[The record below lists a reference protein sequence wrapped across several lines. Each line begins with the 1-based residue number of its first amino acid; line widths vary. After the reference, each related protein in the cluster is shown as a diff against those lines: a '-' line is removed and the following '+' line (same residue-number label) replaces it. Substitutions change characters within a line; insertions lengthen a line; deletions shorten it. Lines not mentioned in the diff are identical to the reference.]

1 MKIKKATF
9 WDIDYS
15 NDVVGDKSA
24 IDKLN
29 EYIVENQI
37 SKCDVINIESRGN
50 DRHSRFFNLFKQGI
64 AGMIFCLFSIFYTQC
79 IPFNSFIFFNKSIR

>member
-1 MKIKKATF
+1 MMKIKKATF

-15 NDVVGDKSA
+15 NDVAGDKSA

-37 SKCDVINIESRGN
+37 SKCDIINVETEGDCER
-50 DRHSRFFNLFKQGI
+50 DRRLNLFYWE
-64 AGMIFCLFSIFYTQC
+64 AEE
-79 IPFNSFIFFNKSIR
+79 

>member
-1 MKIKKATF
+1 MIKIKKVTF

-37 SKCDVINIESRGN
+37 SKCDVINIETRG
-50 DRHSRFFNLFKQGI
+50 DYVHSRRLNLFYWE
-64 AGMIFCLFSIFYTQC
+64 SE
-79 IPFNSFIFFNKSIR
+79 

>member
-15 NDVVGDKSA
+15 NDGVCNKSS

-37 SKCDVINIESRGN
+37 SKCDIINVETRG
-50 DRHSRFFNLFKQGI
+50 DSVHSRCLNLFYWE
-64 AGMIFCLFSIFYTQC
+64 SE
-79 IPFNSFIFFNKSIR
+79 

>member
-15 NDVVGDKSA
+15 NDVAGDKSD

-37 SKCDVINIESRGN
+37 SKCDIINVETRCDSG
-50 DRHSRFFNLFKQGI
+50 HSRCLNLFYWE
-64 AGMIFCLFSIFYTQC
+64 SE
-79 IPFNSFIFFNKSIR
+79 

>member
-37 SKCDVINIESRGN
+37 SKCDVLNVETSTDCEDSRCL
-50 DRHSRFFNLFKQGI
+50 NLF
-64 AGMIFCLFSIFYTQC
+64 YWEDE
-79 IPFNSFIFFNKSIR
+79 

>member
-1 MKIKKATF
+1 MMKIKKATF

-15 NDVVGDKSA
+15 NDVAGDKSA

-37 SKCDVINIESRGN
+37 SKCDILKNCRTKDSADSETV
-50 DRHSRFFNLFKQGI
+50 
-64 AGMIFCLFSIFYTQC
+64 
-79 IPFNSFIFFNKSIR
+79 

>member
-29 EYIVENQI
+29 EYITKNQI
-37 SKCDVINIESRGN
+37 SKCDIINVETEGDCER
-50 DRHSRFFNLFKQGI
+50 DRRLNLFYWE
-64 AGMIFCLFSIFYTQC
+64 AEE
-79 IPFNSFIFFNKSIR
+79 

>member
-1 MKIKKATF
+1 MMKIKKLTF

-29 EYIVENQI
+29 EYIVENKI
-37 SKCDVINIESRGN
+37 SKCDIINVETEGER
-50 DRHSRFFNLFKQGI
+50 DRRLNLFYWE
-64 AGMIFCLFSIFYTQC
+64 AEE
-79 IPFNSFIFFNKSIR
+79 

>member
-1 MKIKKATF
+1 MMKIKKATF

-29 EYIVENQI
+29 EYIVEHQI
-37 SKCDVINIESRGN
+37 SKCDVINVEKGTDCEGSRCL
-50 DRHSRFFNLFKQGI
+50 NLFYWE
-64 AGMIFCLFSIFYTQC
+64 SE
-79 IPFNSFIFFNKSIR
+79 

>member
-15 NDVVGDKSA
+15 NDVAGDKSA
-24 IDKLN
+24 IDRLN

-37 SKCDVINIESRGN
+37 SKCDIISVETRG
-50 DRHSRFFNLFKQGI
+50 DSGHSRCLNLFYWE
-64 AGMIFCLFSIFYTQC
+64 SE
-79 IPFNSFIFFNKSIR
+79 

>member
-1 MKIKKATF
+1 MIKIKKATF

-37 SKCDVINIESRGN
+37 SKCDVINIETRG
-50 DRHSRFFNLFKQGI
+50 DCVHSRCLNLFYRE
-64 AGMIFCLFSIFYTQC
+64 SE
-79 IPFNSFIFFNKSIR
+79 

>member
-1 MKIKKATF
+1 MIKIKKATF

-15 NDVVGDKSA
+15 NDIVDDKSA

-50 DRHSRFFNLFKQGI
+50 DRRSRCLNLF
-64 AGMIFCLFSIFYTQC
+64 YWEDEE
-79 IPFNSFIFFNKSIR
+79 

>member
-1 MKIKKATF
+1 MIKIKKATF

-15 NDVVGDKSA
+15 NDVVGDKPA

-37 SKCDVINIESRGN
+37 SKCDVINIETSNDSGN
-50 DRHSRFFNLFKQGI
+50 HCLNLYYWE
-64 AGMIFCLFSIFYTQC
+64 SE
-79 IPFNSFIFFNKSIR
+79 

>member
-1 MKIKKATF
+1 MMKIKKVTF

-29 EYIVENQI
+29 EYIVENKI
-37 SKCDVINIESRGN
+37 SKCDIINVETEGDCER
-50 DRHSRFFNLFKQGI
+50 DRRLNLFYWE
-64 AGMIFCLFSIFYTQC
+64 AEE
-79 IPFNSFIFFNKSIR
+79 

>member
-1 MKIKKATF
+1 MMKIKKATF

-37 SKCDVINIESRGN
+37 SKCDVINVETEGDCELNR
-50 DRHSRFFNLFKQGI
+50 RLNLFYWE
-64 AGMIFCLFSIFYTQC
+64 SE
-79 IPFNSFIFFNKSIR
+79 

>member
-1 MKIKKATF
+1 MKIKKVTF

-29 EYIVENQI
+29 EYIVENKI
-37 SKCDVINIESRGN
+37 SKCDIINVETEGER
-50 DRHSRFFNLFKQGI
+50 DRRLNLFYWE
-64 AGMIFCLFSIFYTQC
+64 AEE
-79 IPFNSFIFFNKSIR
+79 

>member
-9 WDIDYS
+9 WNIVYI
-15 NDVVGDKSA
+15 NGEVEIKSA

-37 SKCDVINIESRGN
+37 SKCDIINVETRG
-50 DRHSRFFNLFKQGI
+50 DRGHSRCLNLFYWE
-64 AGMIFCLFSIFYTQC
+64 SE
-79 IPFNSFIFFNKSIR
+79 